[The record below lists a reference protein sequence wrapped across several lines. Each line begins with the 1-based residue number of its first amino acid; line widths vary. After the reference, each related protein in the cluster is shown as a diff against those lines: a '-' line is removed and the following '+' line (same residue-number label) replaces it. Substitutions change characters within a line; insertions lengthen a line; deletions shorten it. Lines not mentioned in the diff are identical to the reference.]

1 MLPYG
6 VALGVV
12 ALVGPSLSD
21 ADQLGLTAV
30 AVAPA
35 LLSAPALASAI
46 GGRMDRAGALVVGSI
61 GMWLALTLTRGPA
74 AAAAAQGAMLPFI
87 LGAGVTSVV
96 PMLPQLVRTV
106 AQRIGDAAFLV
117 LIAIALSGAGA
128 LNAANGL
135 AALGLFLAVA
145 ACAVIVARI
154 GGGDLASA
162 LAGAGSRDPAVATG
176 LAVAFGGSTAVP
188 LYSGILL
195 LAASAALALR
205 NRRKAR

>member
-6 VALGVV
+6 VALAVA
-12 ALVGPSLSD
+12 ALVGPALPEPD
-21 ADQLGLTAV
+21 RLGLTAV

-35 LLSAPALASAI
+35 LLTAPALATAI

-61 GMWLALTLTRGPA
+61 GMWLVLTLTRGPA
-74 AAAAAQGAMLPFI
+74 AAAAAQGAMLPFV
-87 LGAGVTSVV
+87 LGAGVTSIV

-106 AQRIGDAAFLV
+106 AQRVGDLAFLV
-117 LIAIALSGAGA
+117 LIAIALSGAGE

-135 AALGLFLAVA
+135 AALALSVA
-145 ACAVIVARI
+145 IAATTGVVARI
-154 GGGDLASA
+154 GGVDLRSA

-176 LAVAFGGSTAVP
+176 LAIAVGGSVAIP
-188 LYSGILL
+188 LYSGLLL
-195 LAASAALALR
+195 LAGSAVLTLW

>member
-1 MLPYG
+1 VLPYG
-6 VALGVV
+6 VSLGVV
-12 ALVGPSLSD
+12 ALVGPSLPD
-21 ADQLGLTAV
+21 ADRLGLTAV

-35 LLSAPALASAI
+35 LLTAPALASAI

-117 LIAIALSGAGA
+117 LVAIALSGAGA

-135 AALGLFLAVA
+135 AALGLFLAIA
-145 ACAVIVARI
+145 ACAAIVARI

-162 LAGAGSRDPAVATG
+162 LAGAGSRDPAVATA